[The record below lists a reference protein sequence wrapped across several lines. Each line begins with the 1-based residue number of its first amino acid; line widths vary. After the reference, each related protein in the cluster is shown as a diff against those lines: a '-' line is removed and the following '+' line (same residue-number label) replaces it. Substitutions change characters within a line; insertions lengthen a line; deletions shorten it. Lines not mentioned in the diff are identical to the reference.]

1 MDIYFP
7 TLEEVEC
14 ISCHRTGIL
23 LNCDNICNE
32 CYTFHEEQRKKYH
45 IGKGK
50 NKKYKT
56 PIPSKIRWEIWERD
70 NFTCQ
75 HCGKRKNLTIDHIH
89 PESKGGTLDLSNLQT
104 LCKSCNSKKG
114 AK

>member
-14 ISCHRTGIL
+14 ISCHR
-23 LNCDNICNE
+23 
-32 CYTFHEEQRKKYH
+32 
-45 IGKGK
+45 
-50 NKKYKT
+50 
-56 PIPSKIRWEIWERD
+56 S
-70 NFTCQ
+70 
-75 HCGKRKNLTIDHIH
+75 GKRKNLTIDHIH